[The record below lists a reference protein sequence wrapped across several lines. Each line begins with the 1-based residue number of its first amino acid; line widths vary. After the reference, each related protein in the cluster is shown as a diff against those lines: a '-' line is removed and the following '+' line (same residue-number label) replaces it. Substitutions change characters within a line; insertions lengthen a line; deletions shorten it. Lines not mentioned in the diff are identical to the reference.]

1 MKKTIFLFAILQ
13 FIAQIAV
20 SQRVDSWGGGVVNN
34 PKNANGFVLLEN
46 DGSVKVW
53 QVRIFQ
59 RSYSGNSYSD
69 QLVHRETIS
78 GMNSYFIP
86 TKYHKDELSHEYMYQ
101 IQGLNSSNQVVSD
114 TGVQPTIG
122 DGTAMVLK
130 KVWVCDGYNYAY
142 KIRYY
147 EGNGA
152 AHLSLDG
159 PDYTYEFMRPEDWF
173 CHPNSAMTVSQLS
186 VQHNLTPVV
195 CSWSLN
201 QWHPA
206 VFKLQNVDY
215 TTEPGYYDREGYL
228 ITTDELYAVQ
238 KTNWIWPSG
247 SIFVDNLIAANDL
260 ASADINFIIEFLN
273 NYSNIAS
280 VDPDDPELYCQQFAD
295 NSSVE
300 YEGESE
306 DTVLDCILLG
316 AQELTMNN
324 DYLVSQS
331 GQVLTMIEIT
341 NNCMQTGGV
350 SYMNGLVITDV
361 TDLRD
366 PTTIVSLGKDDL
378 FDLNGNF
385 ELPPIVIDKGTYCA
399 NVQFKNGKVLRFFF
413 SSNQRTVNQVID
425 AMLVDVTVAPVPIV
439 GDQFTV
445 QVNSS
450 TNTSA
455 LYEVLDNMGRG
466 IYKSELK
473 ISEEDFRFPVHVV
486 QGIPSGNVIHKFT
499 FADGS
504 IKAINTIK

>member
-1 MKKTIFLFAILQ
+1 M
-13 FIAQIAV
+13 
-20 SQRVDSWGGGVVNN
+20 GGVINN

-53 QVRIFQ
+53 QVRIFK

-86 TKYHKDELSHEYMYQ
+86 TKYQEDELTHEYMYH

-152 AHLSLDG
+152 AYLSLDG

-173 CHPNSAMTVSQLS
+173 CHPNSAMTVNQLS

-206 VFKLQNVDY
+206 VFKLENVDY

-260 ASADINFIIEFLN
+260 ASADINFIIQFLN
-273 NYSNIAS
+273 DYSNIAV
-280 VDPDDPELYCQQFAD
+280 VDPEDPELYCQYYVANGD
-295 NSSVE
+295 VE
-300 YEGESE
+300 YEGEDE
-306 DTVLDCILLG
+306 NTILDCIMEG
-316 AQELTMNN
+316 AQELVTNP
-324 DYLVSQS
+324 DFIFAQS
-331 GQVLTMIEIT
+331 GDALTMINIT
-341 NNCMQTGGV
+341 ANCMESGGL
-350 SYMNGLVITDV
+350 SYLNGLEIVDV
-361 TDLRD
+361 SDLKD
-366 PTTIVSLGKDDL
+366 PNTVVSLGKDD
-378 FDLNGNF
+378 FIGMNGEF
-385 ELPPIVIDKGTYCA
+385 QIPPFTIDKGTYCA
-399 NVQFKNGKVLRFFF
+399 NIQFKSGKIARLFF
-413 SSNQRTVNQVID
+413 SSNQRTVNQVTD
-425 AMLVDVTVAPVPIV
+425 AMLVDFVVAPVPIV
-439 GDQFTV
+439 GNQYTV
-445 QVNSS
+445 HVNSS
-450 TNTSA
+450 TNTFA
-455 LYEVLDNMGRG
+455 IYEVLDNMGRG

-473 ISEEDFRFPVHVV
+473 ISQDDFKFPVEIV

-504 IKAINTIK
+504 VKTLNTIK